1 MKEGKQVITLSDV
14 ENVESR
20 MGKPSEFASEED
32 EEAEQTEFT
41 SGANRKLYRDVDDKI
56 IAGVCAGISHY
67 FVLRL
72 NGLNLFLLSFLYLM
86 ALA

>member
-1 MKEGKQVITLSDV
+1 LKEGKQLITLSDV
-14 ENVESR
+14 ENVEAR
-20 MGKPSEFASEED
+20 MEKPSEFAAEKD
-32 EEAEQTEFT
+32 ETDQSVFT
-41 SGANRKLYRDVDDKI
+41 SGANRKLYINVGYRI